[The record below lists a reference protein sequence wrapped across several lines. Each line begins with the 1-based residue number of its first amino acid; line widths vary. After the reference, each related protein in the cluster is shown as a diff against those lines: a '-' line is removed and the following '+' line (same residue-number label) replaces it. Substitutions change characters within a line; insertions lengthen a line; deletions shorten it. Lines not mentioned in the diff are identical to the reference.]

1 MADPRRTDETHVQSK
16 ASRREAGNEWNA
28 AQRLLAQQGFD
39 SERLTQDLHMVEA
52 TTAFEDIFQDQSL
65 NVEEYVQQVHDAS
78 VVAAIQQAQNDTL
91 ENFDEFLM
99 RALETDWA
107 SDKKQLLHYFG
118 RSLTPGPQT
127 TPRSPYSAARTPYTI
142 AKTPTTIATPARAD
156 ATTPS
161 RGVAKPSQYL
171 PPRFVQYAKAVKNL
185 NTAVLRGSKINAADA
200 FKEAVDTDTTN
211 AMGGTGSVNLSGCW
225 SLLSGLLTGKEL
237 QDEDAIFDL
246 LKGAKSYLEK
256 GHARHILEVIRQN
269 PAIASL
275 GGNTSNRAKVQAF
288 LRVKYRDRGALDFD
302 KMGGVDTTW
311 QQIYFCLRSGF
322 YEEALS
328 ICKGCNDVSLSQIG
342 GEGLAKFLKDWMVG
356 QTERRG
362 SAYSILDAECER
374 LLKEKSLWNEST
386 QHKIMLFSIITGNR
400 HVADRLHA
408 DYLFRTFEDFM
419 WFKLS
424 LIRDFGSEAV
434 SIEEPKSPFVVGDG
448 RSTYTLL
455 DFQSYLKQ
463 FDPTHYTKNGREPLL
478 YVTVLLLSLQFGEV
492 VTFLSRD
499 PSAEAY
505 RCDAVHFA
513 IAFMHHGLLSLGGK
527 NANAQQAEQ
536 EASMIVHSYAKT
548 LSSEDP
554 RIALQYY
561 AMVDGAKAT
570 ISGRL
575 LRELLV
581 ESRAFDLIL
590 GAIRA
595 DGTGGELAHFIP
607 DRAARQQLL
616 VKAGL
621 ECEFAAQFEE
631 AREFYMHA
639 GYPGSALCII
649 NRKLSEAC
657 AKYPLP
663 SALHGDPYADI
674 VRLGQMAVQTI
685 RSGMGVEGEKDRKE
699 MDAFEQLVRVKDFLI
714 YAKQEKYPDALRM
727 LAMLSFIPLEAHRI
741 DKCASDVHKLHSA
754 VSARLPEILLSAAEC
769 LSRAASMSTGEAAK
783 GLLEQVHCIESFAGS
798 SKVRVPAHVC
808 AQLSRI
814 SASMG

>member
-1 MADPRRTDETHVQSK
+1 
-16 ASRREAGNEWNA
+16 
-28 AQRLLAQQGFD
+28 
-39 SERLTQDLHMVEA
+39 MVEA
-52 TTAFEDIFQDQSL
+52 PTAFEDIFQDQSL

-78 VVAAIQQAQNDTL
+78 VINAIQQAQNDTL
-91 ENFDEFLM
+91 ANFDEFLM
-99 RALETDWA
+99 RAMEADWA

-127 TPRSPYSAARTPYTI
+127 TPRSPYVASRTPYTQPR
-142 AKTPTTIATPARAD
+142 TPTTANMAVSS
-156 ATTPS
+156 PS
-161 RGVAKPSQYL
+161 RTIAKPSQYL
-171 PPRFVQYAKAVKNL
+171 PPRFLHYAKAVKDL
-185 NTAVLRGSKINAADA
+185 NTAVLRGSKMSVPDA
-200 FKEAVDTDTTN
+200 FKEAVEKEAQN
-211 AMGGTGSVNLSGCW
+211 AMGGNGSVNLAGCW
-225 SLLSGLLTGKEL
+225 SLLSGLLGGKEL
-237 QDEDAIFDL
+237 HDEGAVVDL

-328 ICKGCNDVSLSQIG
+328 ICKGCNDVSLAQIG
-342 GEGLAKFLKDWMVG
+342 GEGLAQFLKDWIAG

-362 SAYSILDAECER
+362 SAYSVLDAECER
-374 LLKEKSLWNEST
+374 LLKERSMWSEST

-424 LIRDFGSEAV
+424 LIRGYRPEAA
-434 SIEEPKSPFVVGDG
+434 STEEPRSPFVASDG
-448 RSTYTLL
+448 RSAYTVL

-492 VTFLSRD
+492 ITFLSRD
-499 PSAEAY
+499 PSAEGY

-513 IAFMHHGLLSLGGK
+513 IAFMHHGLLSFGGK
-527 NANAQQAEQ
+527 GTHGLQAEE
-536 EASMIVHSYAKT
+536 EASSIVHSYAKT
-548 LSSEDP
+548 LSSEDAS
-554 RIALQYY
+554 IALQYY
-561 AMVDGAKAT
+561 ALVDGAKST

-581 ESRAFDLIL
+581 ESRSFDLIL

-607 DRAARQQLL
+607 DRAARQRLM
-616 VKAGL
+616 VEAGQ
-621 ECEFAAQFEE
+621 ECEAAAQFEE
-631 AREFYMHA
+631 ARELYMHA
-639 GYPGSALCII
+639 GHPGSALGII

-657 AKYPLP
+657 AKFPLP

-685 RSGMGVEGEKDRKE
+685 RSGMGVEGEKDRRE

-714 YAKQEKYPDALRM
+714 YARQEKYPDALRL
-727 LAMLSFIPLEAHRI
+727 LAMLSFIPLESHRI
-741 DKCASDVHKLHSA
+741 DKCASDVHKLHPA
-754 VSARLPEILLSAAEC
+754 VAARLSEILLSAAEC
-769 LSRAASMSTGEAAK
+769 LSSAASMSTGEAAK

-814 SASMG
+814 TASMG